1 MNFEDVDAIL
11 KFGVQGF
18 MNMRR
23 LNADA
28 MLSQLV
34 LGGRLPNGYLV
45 DGGFQAVLNSSQPMD
60 RMRRMIRRILVIIGF
75 LIRELHAKVTEEMIY
90 ETATRCLLTRAGPI
104 YLSLLEALLENGGTF
119 NFDDMELNAFQQQAM
134 MIASVAYK
142 FPDHYECKVPES
154 KEDNSIPFHMP
165 DVCRDMI
172 HAFANTKPLIFKGQR
187 GEIIKNAI
195 KSRNKRRMSSQ
206 AAGISKRPYNIKF

>member
-1 MNFEDVDAIL
+1 MNLEDVNQI
-11 KFGVQGF
+11 FESGVQEF
-18 MNMRR
+18 MNGRG
-23 LNADA
+23 LNADT

-34 LGGRLPNGYLV
+34 VGGRLENGYLV
-45 DGGFQAVLNSSQPMD
+45 DGGFQAILNSMTGD

-90 ETATRCLLTRAGPI
+90 ETATRCLLTRAGPM
-104 YLSLLEALLENGGTF
+104 YLSLMEALLENGGTF
-119 NFDDMELNAFQQQAM
+119 NFDDMELNAFQQQAI

-172 HAFANTKPLIFKGQR
+172 HTFANTKPLIFKGQR

-195 KSRNKRRMSSQ
+195 KSINKRRMYSQ
-206 AAGISKRPYNIKF
+206 AAGVSRPRYKIKF